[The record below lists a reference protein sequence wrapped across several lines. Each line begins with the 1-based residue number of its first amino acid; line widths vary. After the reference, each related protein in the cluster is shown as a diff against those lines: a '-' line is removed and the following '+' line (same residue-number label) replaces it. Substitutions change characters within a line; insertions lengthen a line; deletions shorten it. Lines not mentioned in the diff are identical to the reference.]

1 MNYLIISELIP
12 YLSGIG
18 IGILVIIGFILSD
31 KAIGCST
38 AYARTSG
45 MIERIFSG
53 KKVYKK
59 EYYKKF
65 NPKIDWEWML
75 VIGIIIGAFIS
86 SIISNTFAINM
97 IPSLWNK
104 TFGSSIFL
112 RLMLSIIGGI
122 LVGFGARMAGGCTSG
137 HGISGNLQLSL
148 GSWLA
153 TIFFFTG
160 GIISALIIYSV
171 IGGF

>member
-1 MNYLIISELIP
+1 MDLLNLSDLIP
-12 YLSGIG
+12 YISGIG
-18 IGILVIIGFILSD
+18 IGILAIVSFLISD

-53 KKVYKK
+53 KRVYKK

-65 NPKIDWEWML
+65 KPKVEWEWML
-75 VIGIIIGAFIS
+75 VLGIIIGAFIS
-86 SIISNTFAINM
+86 SVLSGSFSLEV

-104 TFGSSIFL
+104 TFGSSIFF
-112 RLMLSIIGGI
+112 RLIFSVIGGI

-137 HGISGNLQLSL
+137 HGISGNLQLSV
-148 GSWLA
+148 GSYLA
-153 TIFFFTG
+153 TFFFFAG
-160 GIISALIIYSV
+160 GIITAIIIYSI
-171 IGGF
+171 IGGL

>member
-1 MNYLIISELIP
+1 MDLLNITDLIP

-18 IGILVIIGFILSD
+18 IGILAIISFLISD

-45 MIERIFSG
+45 MFERIFTG

-65 NPKIDWEWML
+65 KPKIDWEWML
-75 VIGIIIGAFIS
+75 VLGIIIGAFIS
-86 SIISNTFAINM
+86 SIISGSFSIEI
-97 IPSLWNK
+97 IPSFWNQ

-112 RLMLSIIGGI
+112 RISFSIIGGI
-122 LVGFGARMAGGCTSG
+122 FVGFGARLAGGCTSG

-148 GSWLA
+148 GSYIA
-153 TIFFFTG
+153 TFFFFLA
-160 GIISALIIYSV
+160 GIISAFILYSI
-171 IGGF
+171 IGGI